1 MKVKISSVNTSLT
14 STFQIKMSSEGTIK
28 LIAYNSTLM
37 SLLISVQ
44 KEDLKNDPDQL
55 ENFMLML
62 PKIRVEY
69 TKGDNVASK
78 ITAM

>member
-1 MKVKISSVNTSLT
+1 
-14 STFQIKMSSEGTIK
+14 
-28 LIAYNSTLM
+28 M

-78 ITAM
+78 ITSM